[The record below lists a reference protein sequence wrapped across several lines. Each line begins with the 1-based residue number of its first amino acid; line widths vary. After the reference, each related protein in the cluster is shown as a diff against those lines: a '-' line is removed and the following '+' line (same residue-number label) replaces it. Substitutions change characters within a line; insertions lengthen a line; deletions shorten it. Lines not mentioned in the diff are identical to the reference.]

1 MTVAL
6 DWCNRCFTKVGGEQD
21 QAAVVEALAQPAESF
36 ELGSASYSRW
46 RGGPTTLGPVA
57 RMLLTLL
64 IVGFV
69 VAVAAMFQ
77 EAIFTPQAVL
87 ALATVLAGSVGAL
100 AFIWR
105 RGQV

>member
-6 DWCNRCFTKVGGEQD
+6 DWCNRCFTKVGGELE
-21 QAAVVEALAQPAESF
+21 QATVVETLPPADAY
-36 ELGSASYSRW
+36 ELTTASYSRW
-46 RGGPTTLGPVA
+46 RGGPTTLGPVT
-57 RMLLTLL
+57 RVLLTLL
-64 IVGFV
+64 ILGFV
-69 VAVAAMFQ
+69 FAVVAMFQ
-77 EAIFTPQAVL
+77 EAIFTPQAIL

>member
-6 DWCNRCFTKVGGEQD
+6 DWCNRCFTKVGGEQE
-21 QAAVVEALAQPAESF
+21 QATVVETLPPADTF
-36 ELGSASYSRW
+36 EIGSASYSRW
-46 RGGPTTLGPVA
+46 RAGPTTLGPVA
-57 RMLLTLL
+57 RVLLTLL

-87 ALATVLAGSVGAL
+87 ALATVVAGSVGAL